1 MNLSVVI
8 ILNFE
13 AVQSELPVVTTV
25 VTVTVNTAINAHFN
39 IYLVELPT
47 SASES
52 IVEVTKLQNTTL
64 EPSDIAM
71 PQALDTSC
79 TKPSGM
85 LSCSPMCLPM
95 TYYQS

>member
-1 MNLSVVI
+1 M
-8 ILNFE
+8 
-13 AVQSELPVVTTV
+13 
-25 VTVTVNTAINAHFN
+25 VTVTVITAINAHFN

-64 EPSDIAM
+64 EPSEVAM
-71 PQALDTSC
+71 SQSLDTSC

-85 LSCSPMCLPM
+85 LSSFQMSSYDILSIMNLPRTAM
-95 TYYQS
+95 LSTHRFIFVSISLEQG